1 MFHFR
6 STLFLE
12 SFLLGGFTLLIGT
25 SLFQSIMSSTGGK
38 EFILAAIAAPILLIS
53 AFISLL
59 PVLPHRRKDCFEPL
73 YLFAAAA
80 VTVFILVLLLGTSIL
95 FSFDLRKN
103 LIREASGELLFGI
116 YLITTVSSGVAFGIL
131 YGTFFCWAKHL
142 EENRTHVFGVLC
154 GICAGG
160 GVFLL
165 LAALHATMMTILKT
179 TFFSAALFLFCNL
192 CSALSAL
199 PVARRKRIALFLV
212 FLGGGI
218 LFFQETLLFAEQ
230 RLKPFSRISLN
241 APTGRYEFSTFGI
254 FHNGKLWR
262 KKNST
267 PESEK
272 LNVLFPV
279 LQKSRTSQKVAVIS
293 SLNTWLL
300 YALRSMP
307 NVESVDVCLPDPV
320 LLSAASA
327 LNTQRDKLHFHLHDP
342 MRYFAGRKGTY
353 DLFLIGITDIYS
365 LGMHRYHTA
374 EMIETARRSL
384 KPDGVFA
391 ILLPEPE
398 GYAQEA
404 VEELQASIIATVKRV
419 FPNVLFAAGRSDILL
434 ASTRKALTLSPE
446 ILAERAR
453 ELFGNSLRI
462 PPGLFLATGNLL
474 FDPAETEKILALS
487 ETKTGNRAF
496 YPETVLLSWKNSPFL
511 SSPLF
516 QHILSVH
523 RFCTDHALLLLFCL
537 AGLYLPLRYL
547 RSSSVDRRGLFLSFE
562 NGFYTLG
569 TLAMIL
575 YLLQIRTGT
584 LYGSLPLLMVLLAG
598 GGITG
603 ALLSRWKT
611 ISRPLYLL
619 AALLPPAVAL
629 FLILPK
635 ESPTI
640 SMMCAIFATGLFSG
654 YAYFHV
660 RELCGEREY
669 ANFLPSMLLLGGG
682 VGFLIAA
689 FLLLP
694 SSSGGLLLCVVLL
707 AATRAT
713 RAVRG

>member
-38 EFILAAIAAPILLIS
+38 EFILAAVAAPILLTA

-59 PVLPHRRKDCFEPL
+59 PVLPHRQSDRYEPL

-103 LIREASGELLFGI
+103 LIREASGVLLFGI

-131 YGTFFCWAKHL
+131 YGTFFCRAKHL
-142 EENRTHVFGVLC
+142 EENRTHIFGVLC

-165 LAALHATMMTILKT
+165 LSALHVTMMTILKT

-192 CSALSAL
+192 CGALSAL
-199 PVARRKRIALFLV
+199 PIARGKRIALFLV

-218 LFFQETLLFAEQ
+218 LFFQETLLFAER
-230 RLKPFSRISLN
+230 RLEPVSRISLN
-241 APTGRYEFSTFGI
+241 APTGRYEFSKFGI

-262 KKNST
+262 KGNST

-279 LQKSRTSQKVAVIS
+279 LQKSRSSQKVAVIS

-300 YALRSMP
+300 
-307 NVESVDVCLPDPV
+307 
-320 LLSAASA
+320 
-327 LNTQRDKLHFHLHDP
+327 NTRREKLHFHIHDP
-342 MRYFAGRKGTY
+342 MRYFAGRKGAY

-434 ASTRKALTLSPE
+434 ASTRKSLTLSPE

-453 ELFGNSLRI
+453 ILFGNSLQI
-462 PPGLFLATGNLL
+462 PPGLFLATRNLL

-487 ETKTGNRAF
+487 DTKTGNRTF

-516 QHILSVH
+516 QDLLAVH

-547 RSSSVDRRGLFLSFE
+547 RSSSVDRRGVFLSFE

-603 ALLSRWKT
+603 VLLSRWKT

-640 SMMCAIFATGLFSG
+640 SMMCAIFVTGLFSG

-669 ANFLPSMLLLGGG
+669 ANFLPSVLLLGGG

-694 SSSGGLLLCVVLL
+694 SSSGGLLLCVLL
-707 AATRAT
+707 LTATRAT
-713 RAVRG
+713 RAIRG